1 MSSKERQ
8 NNIKGAE
15 LANMFKRISS
25 REFGLV
31 TRHKTSTP
39 TSIIDGVSGDNN
51 VAELWASKL
60 KDLLNTNHNSSDDFS
75 HYISGNISFAPYQS

>member
-1 MSSKERQ
+1 M
-8 NNIKGAE
+8 
-15 LANMFKRISS
+15 
-25 REFGLV
+25 

-60 KDLLNTNHNSSDDFS
+60 KDLLNTNHNSWDDLAILSVVIFRLLP
-75 HYISGNISFAPYQS
+75 FQS